1 MKVLVKRQNTQTS
14 SSLFH
19 SSTYYG
25 QEFDDGLRHWKYIK
39 REKLP
44 DGKYR
49 YWYDE
54 YSSAKDVASKQKA
67 FMDVAKK
74 PIDPYANENLKD
86 AKVKGINVE
95 DAKVKRLHIKDA
107 KVEGLKVKAAEVKGI
122 KFTGKPT
129 NVDAYTIDRSTLKA
143 KVADFS
149 YKFTKKIASGEKW
162 IYNNVLNTKFGNT
175 LATAIGKASEK
186 VSSFFNLFSKDK
198 KGPSIFDQITQ
209 PKISTSLNTVT
220 KMALNQV
227 KQQKMTAGAN
237 AVSNLM
243 RVGGVVGNGAKRN
256 ANNPLKQLEDPRRI
270 STYEPTKYEVKE
282 RLKDPRRN
290 STYQKQSGGG
300 SRHADNNDR
309 LERLENPMR
318 TGTYQKQSGSG
329 SRHAE
334 TVQGSG
340 SRHVETVQGAGSRH
354 ENSNQKTN
362 TLARLA
368 DPRRNSGGTSEGSR
382 TGGVSGRSNSNSNT
396 SIFGTTRNT
405 TLNSRISAIEIPD
418 SVKNIDIFGTSNKKL
433 NGRRR

>member
-1 MKVLVKRQNTQTS
+1 MKVLVKRQNTQAS

-54 YSSAKDVASKQKA
+54 DSYTKDVASKQA
-67 FMDVAKK
+67 PNQNVR
-74 PIDPYANENLKD
+74 NENDLRYPMPKGVALRKNVLRENVLRDPSTKGVVLKEND
-86 AKVKGINVE
+86 GGRPGGGSSEESVFSK
-95 DAKVKRLHIKDA
+95 IK
-107 KVEGLKVKAAEVKGI
+107 
-122 KFTGKPT
+122 
-129 NVDAYTIDRSTLKA
+129 STLKT
-143 KVADFS
+143 KMSDIS
-149 YKFTKKIASGEKW
+149 STFTKSVGSGEKW
-162 IYNNVLNTKFGNT
+162 IYNNILNTKFGNT

-186 VSSFFNLFSKDK
+186 VSSFLNLFSKDK

-209 PKISTSLNTVT
+209 PKVSTSLNTVR
-220 KMALNQV
+220 KMAINQV
-227 KQQKMTAGAN
+227 KQQRIADGAD
-237 AVSNLM
+237 VISKLM
-243 RVGGVVGNGAKRN
+243 LTGGVIGNGARRN
-256 ANNPLKQLEDPRRI
+256 VNNPLKRIEDPRSI
-270 STYEPTKYEVKE
+270 STYEPTKYEAPE

-318 TGTYQKQSGSG
+318 TGIYQKQSGG
-329 SRHAE
+329 
-334 TVQGSG
+334 G

-354 ENSNQKTN
+354 ANSNQKTN

-368 DPRRNSGGTSEGSR
+368 DPRRNSGGTFEGSR

-418 SVKNIDIFGTSNKKL
+418 SVKNIDIFGTSNKKS

>member
-1 MKVLVKRQNTQTS
+1 MKVLVKRQNTQAS

-54 YSSAKDVASKQKA
+54 YSSTKDVASKQKA

-74 PIDPYANENLKD
+74 SIDPYANENVD
-86 AKVKGINVE
+86 PAKVEGLKVE
-95 DAKVKRLHIKDA
+95 DAKVKGLHIKDA
-107 KVEGLKVKAAEVKGI
+107 KVEGLKVKAAEAKGI

-186 VSSFFNLFSKDK
+186 VSSFLNLFSKDK
-198 KGPSIFDQITQ
+198 KGPSIFDQVTQ

-270 STYEPTKYEVKE
+270 STYEPTKYEAQE

-290 STYQKQSGGG
+290 STYEKQSGAG
-300 SRHADNNDR
+300 SRHVDNNDR

-340 SRHVETVQGAGSRH
+340 SRH
-354 ENSNQKTN
+354 ENSNKKTN
-362 TLARLA
+362 TLARSA
-368 DPRRNSGGTSEGSR
+368 DPRRNSGGTSEGLR
-382 TGGVSGRSNSNSNT
+382 TSEVSGRSNSNSNT

-418 SVKNIDIFGTSNKKL
+418 SVKNIDIFETSNKKS

>member
-1 MKVLVKRQNTQTS
+1 MKVVVKRQNTQTS

-54 YSSAKDVASKQKA
+54 YSSTKDVASKQKA

-74 PIDPYANENLKD
+74 PIDPYENENVKD

-95 DAKVKRLHIKDA
+95 DAKVKGLHIKDA

-143 KVADFS
+143 KVVDFS

-186 VSSFFNLFSKDK
+186 VSSFLNLFSKDK
-198 KGPSIFDQITQ
+198 KGPSIFDQVTQ

-227 KQQKMTAGAN
+227 KQQRIAAGAD
-237 AVSNLM
+237 AMSNLM
-243 RVGGVVGNGAKRN
+243 RVGGSVGGGV
-256 ANNPLKQLEDPRRI
+256 NNRYNVRLERLEDPRQN
-270 STYEPTKYEVKE
+270 STYEPAKDDKLE

-290 STYQKQSGGG
+290 GTYEKQSGAG
-300 SRHADNNDR
+300 SRHADNNDP
-309 LERLENPMR
+309 LERLKNPVR
-318 TGTYQKQSGSG
+318 TGAYEKQSGAGSRHDDPNPNRNGTG

-334 TVQGSG
+334 AIQGSG
-340 SRHVETVQGAGSRH
+340 SRRED
-354 ENSNQKTN
+354 SNQKTN

-368 DPRRNSGGTSEGSR
+368 DPRRNSGGTR
-382 TGGVSGRSNSNSNT
+382 TGGVSDRGNLNLNT
-396 SIFGTTRNT
+396 NIFGNT
-405 TLNSRISAIEIPD
+405 NSDRRISVIETPN
-418 SVKNIDIFGTSNKKL
+418 SVKNIDIFGTSNSNRKVKVH
-433 NGRRR
+433 RR

>member
-1 MKVLVKRQNTQTS
+1 MKVVVKRQNTQTS

-54 YSSAKDVASKQKA
+54 YSSTKDVASKQKA

-74 PIDPYANENLKD
+74 PIDPYENENVKD

-95 DAKVKRLHIKDA
+95 DAKVKGLHIKDA

-143 KVADFS
+143 KVVDFS

-186 VSSFFNLFSKDK
+186 VSSFLNLFSKDK
-198 KGPSIFDQITQ
+198 KGPSIFDQVTQ

-237 AVSNLM
+237 TVSNLM

-270 STYEPTKYEVKE
+270 STYEPTKYEAKE

-290 STYQKQSGGG
+290 SI
-300 SRHADNNDR
+300 
-309 LERLENPMR
+309 
-318 TGTYQKQSGSG
+318 YQKQSGSG

-340 SRHVETVQGAGSRH
+340 SRH
-354 ENSNQKTN
+354 ENSNKKIN

-368 DPRRNSGGTSEGSR
+368 DPRRNSGGTPEGSR
-382 TGGVSGRSNSNSNT
+382 TGGVLGRSNSNSNT

-405 TLNSRISAIEIPD
+405 ILNSRISAIEIPD
-418 SVKNIDIFGTSNKKL
+418 SAKNIDIFGTSNKKS
-433 NGRRR
+433 NGHRR

>member
-1 MKVLVKRQNTQTS
+1 MKVVVKRQNTQTS

-25 QEFDDGLRHWKYIK
+25 QEFDDGLQHWKYIK

-54 YSSAKDVASKQKA
+54 YSSTKDVASKQKA

-74 PIDPYANENLKD
+74 PIDPYENVKD

-95 DAKVKRLHIKDA
+95 DAKVKGLHIKDA
-107 KVEGLKVKAAEVKGI
+107 KVEGLKAKAAEVKGI

-186 VSSFFNLFSKDK
+186 VSSFLNLFSKDK
-198 KGPSIFDQITQ
+198 KGPSIFDQVTQ

-243 RVGGVVGNGAKRN
+243 RVGGAVGNGAKRN

-270 STYEPTKYEVKE
+270 STYEPTKYEAQE

-290 STYQKQSGGG
+290 STYQKQSGAG
-300 SRHADNNDR
+300 SRHVDNNDR

-318 TGTYQKQSGSG
+318 TGTYQKQSGAG

-340 SRHVETVQGAGSRH
+340 SRHAETIQGAGSRH
-354 ENSNQKTN
+354 ENSNKKTN

-382 TGGVSGRSNSNSNT
+382 IGGVLGRSNSNSNT

-418 SVKNIDIFGTSNKKL
+418 SVKNIDIFGTSNKKS

>member
-1 MKVLVKRQNTQTS
+1 MKVLVKRQNTQAS

-54 YSSAKDVASKQKA
+54 DSYAKDVASKQKA

-74 PIDPYANENLKD
+74 SIDPYANENVD
-86 AKVKGINVE
+86 PAKVEGLNVE
-95 DAKVKRLHIKDA
+95 DAKVKGLHIKDA
-107 KVEGLKVKAAEVKGI
+107 KVEGLKVKAAEAKGI

-186 VSSFFNLFSKDK
+186 VSSFLNLFSKDK
-198 KGPSIFDQITQ
+198 KGPSIFDQVTQ

-243 RVGGVVGNGAKRN
+243 RVGGVVGNGARRN

-270 STYEPTKYEVKE
+270 STYEPTKYEAPE

-290 STYQKQSGGG
+290 STYEKQSGAG

-340 SRHVETVQGAGSRH
+340 SRH

-368 DPRRNSGGTSEGSR
+368 DPRRNGGGTSEGS
-382 TGGVSGRSNSNSNT
+382 SRSNSNSNT
-396 SIFGTTRNT
+396 NIFGTTRNT
-405 TLNSRISAIEIPD
+405 VLNSRISAIEIPD
-418 SVKNIDIFGTSNKKL
+418 SVKNIDIFGTSNKKS

>member
-1 MKVLVKRQNTQTS
+1 MKVVVKRQNTKTS

-54 YSSAKDVASKQKA
+54 YSSTKDVASKQKA

-74 PIDPYANENLKD
+74 PIDPYENENVKD

-95 DAKVKRLHIKDA
+95 DAKVKGLHIKDA

-149 YKFTKKIASGEKW
+149 YKFTKKIASGQKW

-186 VSSFFNLFSKDK
+186 VSSFLNLFSKDK
-198 KGPSIFDQITQ
+198 KGPSIFDQVTQ
-209 PKISTSLNTVT
+209 SKISTSLNTVI

-237 AVSNLM
+237 VVSNLM
-243 RVGGVVGNGAKRN
+243 LAGGSVGNGVKRN
-256 ANNPLKQLEDPRRI
+256 ANNPLKRLEDPKRI
-270 STYEPTKYEVKE
+270 STYEPTKYESPE
-282 RLKDPRRN
+282 LLKYPLRN
-290 STYQKQSGGG
+290 STYERQLKSW
-300 SRHADNNDR
+300 SRHTDNNDP

-334 TVQGSG
+334 TTQGSG
-340 SRHVETVQGAGSRH
+340 SRHAETVQGFGSRH
-354 ENSNQKTN
+354 EDSNQKTN

-368 DPRRNSGGTSEGSR
+368 DPRRSDSYQKQSGSGSGHVDPTSN
-382 TGGVSGRSNSNSNT
+382 VD
-396 SIFGTTRNT
+396 IFRNT
-405 TLNSRISAIEIPD
+405 TLNRRISAIETPD
-418 SVKNIDIFGTSNKKL
+418 SVKNIDIFGNSNSNRKVKV
-433 NGRRR
+433 RRR

>member
-1 MKVLVKRQNTQTS
+1 MKVLVKRQNTQAS

-54 YSSAKDVASKQKA
+54 YSSTKDVASKQKA

-74 PIDPYANENLKD
+74 PIDPYENENVKD

-95 DAKVKRLHIKDA
+95 DAKVKGLHIKDA
-107 KVEGLKVKAAEVKGI
+107 KVEGLKAKAAEVKGI

-162 IYNNVLNTKFGNT
+162 IYNNVFNTKFGNT

-186 VSSFFNLFSKDK
+186 VSSFLNLFSKDK
-198 KGPSIFDQITQ
+198 KGPSIFDQVTR
-209 PKISTSLNTVT
+209 PKILTSLNTVT

-227 KQQKMTAGAN
+227 KQQRIADGAD
-237 AVSNLM
+237 AMSNLM
-243 RVGGVVGNGAKRN
+243 RIGGSASNGVKRN
-256 ANNPLKQLEDPRRI
+256 SNNPLKRLEDSRRI
-270 STYEPTKYEVKE
+270 STHEPTKYESPE
-282 RLKDPRRN
+282 LLKYPLRN
-290 STYQKQSGGG
+290 STYERQLESW
-300 SRHADNNDR
+300 SRHTDNNDP

-329 SRHAE
+329 SRHGEKTTQGSGSRHAE

-340 SRHVETVQGAGSRH
+340 SRH
-354 ENSNQKTN
+354 ENSNKKTN

-368 DPRRNSGGTSEGSR
+368 DPRRNSGGTSKGLS
-382 TGGVSGRSNSNSNT
+382 RSNSNSNT

-405 TLNSRISAIEIPD
+405 VLNSRISAIKIPD
-418 SVKNIDIFGTSNKKL
+418 SAKNIDIFGTSNKKS